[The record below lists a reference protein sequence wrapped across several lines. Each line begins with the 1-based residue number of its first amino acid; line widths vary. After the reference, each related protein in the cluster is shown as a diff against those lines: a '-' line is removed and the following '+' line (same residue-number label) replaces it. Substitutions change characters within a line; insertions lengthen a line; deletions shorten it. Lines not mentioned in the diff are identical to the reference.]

1 MARSPRTDHAPDV
14 VHVAFD
20 ACDAGLVEALAGTGA
35 LPSFAR
41 LLREG
46 RSVDTIAP
54 YGTFVGS
61 SWMTIATGTEVG
73 THGFFNWLT
82 LDPRTY
88 ELEGTTPRDVVPRP
102 YWVHAADAG
111 ARVAVLD
118 VPHAGLPDHLDGVLL
133 KEWGA
138 HDRHDGTASHPP
150 SLLEE
155 LDATLGRHPVGG
167 AAHPGG
173 SEAYAPCDYV
183 HRADRLRTVD
193 EERRLLDD
201 LLHGIDAKLAATLR
215 VLDQERWDLFT
226 VAFGEGHCVGHQLW
240 HVHDATH
247 PRHDP
252 AALAMLGDP
261 VVQVYQ
267 RLDHALGTLLARC
280 GPATN
285 VLVQLNHGMG
295 PHYDGDHLLDE
306 MLLRIDRNL
315 AGRFVPGW
323 RTGAARAVLDHLPAP
338 AARVGR
344 RAIAG
349 VVRHRADRHPPAV
362 AARTGPRPDR
372 RVLQVPGNTT
382 VGAVRLNV
390 RGREHAGTVA
400 PGREEAALRRALADA
415 LREVVDIDS
424 GRPLVRAV
432 VDAEDVLTRRDGD
445 RFPDLFVEW
454 ERASLVERV
463 WSPRTGTVVVPYAH
477 WRTGDHVDRG
487 LVIATGPGVR
497 PGRRATPMSLVDVAP
512 SICAALDVPLPGAEG
527 IAQADLL
534 GRAGDVRHGGRG
546 PLRAMVR
553 TSGGRRAPGRR
564 RPAEPVGAGA
574 AAHSVATARRV
585 DDLARLAAALQQRID
600 DTDRTAHGL
609 WQRLLR
615 LERER
620 AIWTTMAWLARQ
632 EPTTEPLITIVTP
645 THERPEPLARAIDSV
660 LAQRHREWELLV
672 VDDGGESAKP
682 VVAAAGDDRIRLLEV
697 PHGGPAAARNA
708 ALAVAQGSLV
718 TYLDDDNTLDPDWL
732 HAVARSFAE
741 HPEHDVLYGAR
752 LIDDAE
758 RVWERGTGG
767 EPMLQFEP
775 YDRAALLLG
784 NSTDMGVVAHRAG
797 HPAARFDESLWE
809 CADWDLFLALTE
821 HGAPLEVPAIACCYR
836 TDRTDRLTGQYRSHA
851 DDVRRKWAA
860 RSAGG

>member
-1 MARSPRTDHAPDV
+1 MARSPRTDHAPGV
-14 VHVAFD
+14 VHIAFD
-20 ACDAGLVEALAGTGA
+20 ACDAGLVEELAAAGA

-41 LLREG
+41 LLAEG

-102 YWVHAADAG
+102 YWLHAAEAG
-111 ARVAVLD
+111 ARVAVVD
-118 VPHAGLPDHLDGVLL
+118 VPHAGLPEHLDGVLL

-138 HDRHDGTASHPP
+138 HDRHDGTASYPP

-167 AAHPGG
+167 ATLPGG
-173 SEAYAPCDYV
+173 SEAFAPCDYL

-215 VLDQERWDLFT
+215 VLDQEPWDLFT

-240 HVHDATH
+240 HVHDASH

-252 AALAMLGDP
+252 AVLTMLGDP
-261 VVQVYQ
+261 VVRVYQ

-280 GPATN
+280 GPTTN

-306 MLLRIDRNL
+306 LLLRIDRNL

-362 AARTGPRPDR
+362 AGRTGPRPDR

-382 VGAVRLNV
+382 VGALRLNL
-390 RGREHAGTVA
+390 RGREHAGAVA
-400 PGREEAALRRALADA
+400 PGREEAELRRAIADA
-415 LREVVDIDS
+415 LLQVVDIDT

-432 VDAEDVLTRRDGD
+432 VDAEEVLARHDGD

-463 WSPRTGTVVVPYAH
+463 WSPRTGTVVVPYTH

-487 LVIATGPGVR
+487 LV
-497 PGRRATPMSLVDVAP
+497 
-512 SICAALDVPLPGAEG
+512 DVPLPGTEG
-527 IAQADLL
+527 VAQADLL
-534 GRAGDVRHGGRG
+534 GRSGRVRHGGRG

-553 TSGGRRAPGRR
+553 PSGGARAAARRQ
-564 RPAEPVGAGA
+564 PAEPVAAGA
-574 AAHSVATARRV
+574 AAHSMATARRV
-585 DDLARLAAALQQRID
+585 DDLARLATSLQQRID
-600 DTDRTAHGL
+600 DTDRTAHDL
-609 WQRLLR
+609 WRSGR
-615 LERER
+615 PWPGSPGRSPPPSRSSRSSPPPTSAPGRWR
-620 AIWTTMAWLARQ
+620 APSTPSSPSATGSGSCSWSTTVGRARSRWSPPPGTTASACSRC
-632 EPTTEPLITIVTP
+632 PT
-645 THERPEPLARAIDSV
+645 
-660 LAQRHREWELLV
+660 
-672 VDDGGESAKP
+672 
-682 VVAAAGDDRIRLLEV
+682 
-697 PHGGPAAARNA
+697 AARRRPA
-708 ALAVAQGSLV
+708 TPRS
-718 TYLDDDNTLDPDWL
+718 PWRR
-732 HAVARSFAE
+732 AR
-741 HPEHDVLYGAR
+741 
-752 LIDDAE
+752 
-758 RVWERGTGG
+758 
-767 EPMLQFEP
+767 
-775 YDRAALLLG
+775 
-784 NSTDMGVVAHRAG
+784 
-797 HPAARFDESLWE
+797 
-809 CADWDLFLALTE
+809 
-821 HGAPLEVPAIACCYR
+821 
-836 TDRTDRLTGQYRSHA
+836 
-851 DDVRRKWAA
+851 
-860 RSAGG
+860 